1 MKKLKNEALLV
12 KKAVEI
18 GEAMARKIGHGGFAA
33 TDSANQKIEAL
44 YRMLVHHKL
53 IQPLAKDQED
63 LLNMKHKLALWIAKR
78 LPEGHELLK

>member
-1 MKKLKNEALLV
+1 MKKLKNEAQLL

-18 GEAMARKIGHGGFAA
+18 GEKMANNLGYKRFSP
-33 TDSANQKIEAL
+33 TDSANQKVESL

-53 IQPLAKDQED
+53 VQPLAKDQED
-63 LLNMKHKLALWIAKR
+63 QPSMKHKLALWIAKQ